1 MNLALHLTI
10 QGPALG
16 VPVVTTLK
24 DDATLGADPSCT
36 IHLPLPALSP
46 RHLTFMR
53 VGADFAVRA
62 ESADAHLEGRP
73 LRQNSPVV
81 LRSGVTVEIPGA
93 SIACR
98 LGATDARDDDRYT
111 ISDASTALLEMAL
124 VGDRMGDPEVATLSV
139 TAGLARGVALRLGE
153 DRSSWRVGG
162 IEADLTL
169 APNLTDDAL
178 TLTRRPDESIC
189 ATPGEGV
196 HVTLNAQAL
205 TGEATL
211 RSGDTLSL
219 AGNALLFEDPLEGV
233 LDALGHVGTHDA
245 PDLDAPPPSPSLPT
259 PQPAPEPADAPAL
272 DAPDVPPPVPVTPEA
287 TAPSPKP
294 SPPSEDVTTPKARP
308 DAPAKKRFGAVEV
321 GAILVTIACMLLG
334 TYVLLVVFEVI

>member
-16 VPVVTTLK
+16 VPLVTTLR

-36 IHLPLPALSP
+36 IHLPLPALAA
-46 RHLTFMR
+46 RHVTFMR

-62 ESADAHLEGRP
+62 EADGASLEGRP
-73 LRQNSPVV
+73 LRQNAPVI
-81 LRSGVTVEIPGA
+81 LRSGVTVEVPGA

-98 LGATDARDDDRYT
+98 LSAPDAREDDRYT

-124 VGDRMGDPEVATLSV
+124 VGDRTQDPEVATLSV

-153 DRSSWRVGG
+153 DRSTWRVGG
-162 IEADLTL
+162 VGADLTL
-169 APNLTDDAL
+169 APNLPDDAL
-178 TLTRRPDESIC
+178 TLTRRPDERIT
-189 ATPGEGV
+189 ATAGEGV

-205 TGEATL
+205 SGTPTL

-233 LDALGHVGTHDA
+233 LDALGPLGTHDA
-245 PDLDAPPPSPSLPT
+245 PDLDAPASA
-259 PQPAPEPADAPAL
+259 APEPAP
-272 DAPDVPPPVPVTPEA
+272 TPEA
-287 TAPSPKP
+287 PTPDDPSPEAAPAPPDASAPAPSPDP
-294 SPPSEDVTTPKARP
+294 APE
-308 DAPAKKRFGAVEV
+308 APAEATPPAAAPPKRGLGAVEI
-321 GAILVTIACMLLG
+321 GAILVTVACMFVG
-334 TYVLLVVFEVI
+334 VYVLLVVFELI